1 MTTTSHGAC
10 ELMIVTASLTSGIAC
25 VARGMAESVKLINQV
40 IRMDHL
46 EWESILSVGT
56 VEYHSSKTG
65 PFPNHQ
71 LRISVRPSAGFAA
84 LNYIDHDDPK
94 LVIANSFN
102 PKGPLPEVKLI
113 FNGSTGSVFPRSA
126 AIPVAEARTALL
138 EWLETWKRPTCIEW
152 RPYDAY

>member
-1 MTTTSHGAC
+1 MTTTSHGAR
-10 ELMIVTASLTSGIAC
+10 EHMIVTASLTSGIAC
-25 VARGMAESVKLINQV
+25 VAHGITGSVKLIDE
-40 IRMDHL
+40 ILRMDHL
-46 EWESILSVGT
+46 EWETILSVGT
-56 VEYHSSKTG
+56 VEFHSSKAG

-84 LNYIDHDDPK
+84 LNYIDHDDPQ

-102 PKGPLPEVKLI
+102 PRRPLPEVKLI

-126 AIPVAEARTALL
+126 AIPVPDARKALL
-138 EWLETWKRPTCIEW
+138 QWLDTWKRPSCIEW